1 MTAISSFSHFSP
13 NLVSRPSVAHSA
25 ASTQAAIGVDVGKN
39 TPSAPSTRVEPPAN
53 VSDVGANPSSVN
65 DVGAAAASSN
75 ESSVDADR
83 ADDDRREKNDG
94 SEVAQRSSKVDD
106 QKRQQ
111 TDEQARNEARIKE
124 LEIEQIR
131 ELKQRDQEVRAHE
144 QAHVS
149 VGGQYAGS
157 PSFVYETGP
166 DGVKYTVSG
175 EVPIDVSIVRGDPQA
190 TLAKMVQVQRAALA
204 PAEPSSQDR
213 QVAALAARLAAE
225 ARADIL
231 SEKRDVMAQSSEG
244 STASPSARS
253 SSEGGSY
260 EGGLRSLHSDAFSA
274 RANGQFLSIQNP
286 SQSGQILSDIV

>member
-1 MTAISSFSHFSP
+1 MTAISSFNHFSP
-13 NLVSRPSVAHSA
+13 SFAPRSSAAKNVLPAQNATGMDAGKVAPSV
-25 ASTQAAIGVDVGKN
+25 T
-39 TPSAPSTRVEPPAN
+39 STRVESLPN
-53 VSDVGANPSSVN
+53 VSAVGASPPSAS
-65 DVGAAAASSN
+65 DVGAAATSN
-75 ESSVDADR
+75 ESFVDGER
-83 ADDDRREKNDG
+83 ADDGRQDDSGG
-94 SEVAQRSSKVDD
+94 SEYAQRPSKADE

-111 TDEQARNEARIKE
+111 TDDQARYEARIKE

-204 PAEPSSQDR
+204 PAEPSTQDR

-231 SEKRDVMAQSSEG
+231 SEKRDVMAQSSKD
-244 STASPSARS
+244 STASS
-253 SSEGGSY
+253 SSRSASDGDSY
-260 EGGLRSLHSDAFSA
+260 EGGVRSLHSDAFGA
-274 RANGQFLSIQNP
+274 RVRGQFLSIQNP
-286 SQSGQILSDIV
+286 SQSGQLLSDIV